1 MERQQESHK
10 ITTTATATKS
20 RDEQKLS
27 QPPFTNNF
35 CFFRL
40 FGVFN
45 GNETHKT
52 WPTSRPT
59 IKIQTHTHT
68 HTQAWAKCWPGP
80 ESRCLPTP
88 ANGTGNF
95 KREQLKIATF
105 VSPRCCLW
113 SFDNTYLL
121 DAVTLAPNS
130 FPLTSRSCL

>member
-68 HTQAWAKCWPGP
+68 HTLKHGLNVGQAPKADASPHP
-80 ESRCLPTP
+80 QMEQATS
-88 ANGTGNF
+88 NGSN
-95 KREQLKIATF
+95 
-105 VSPRCCLW
+105 
-113 SFDNTYLL
+113 
-121 DAVTLAPNS
+121 
-130 FPLTSRSCL
+130 